1 MELLLGFWGNRVQL
15 LLWMISLTTG
25 RSGGTG
31 GGGTRLMPAIMGL
44 MGAMSPR
51 PGSNLWMHRESA
63 GDKRQHVSPPLT
75 ETRPQETGSSSGR
88 HRKSRLVEEPKETE
102 HPLGRF

>member
-1 MELLLGFWGNRVQL
+1 MQL

-25 RSGGTG
+25 RSGGMG

-63 GDKRQHVSPPLT
+63 GDKQQHVSPPHRDPV
-75 ETRPQETGSSSGR
+75 TRPQETGSSRGR
-88 HRKSRLVEEPKETE
+88 HRKSRLVDEPKETE
-102 HPLGRF
+102 YPLGRF

>member
-1 MELLLGFWGNRVQL
+1 MQL

-31 GGGTRLMPAIMGL
+31 GGGTRLMPVIMGL
-44 MGAMSPR
+44 MGVMSPR

-63 GDKRQHVSPPLT
+63 GDKQQHVSPPT
-75 ETRPQETGSSSGR
+75 ETR
-88 HRKSRLVEEPKETE
+88 
-102 HPLGRF
+102 